1 MIRALT
7 LISLIFALNSG
18 CASETVIHGVDERE
32 ANQII
37 ELLARHNIETGKVRT
52 PGSRDVVF
60 DLSVSAGQ
68 RVDAIRLLNQ
78 NELPR
83 RKDRGY
89 SDVFAQS
96 GLIPTSTEEKAK
108 QLSAL
113 EGEIEKQL
121 KLIEG
126 ILEAQVQI
134 VIPTESPLRTVDAQ
148 RPSATASVTIKYL
161 PGAGDTKP
169 ISEAQVQAL
178 VSAGVENLSPDK
190 VYPLMTPVITTVEPS
205 TLASTSSRSYLGR
218 LSKTQANG
226 LSILVVALIG
236 GLGGLFL
243 VWHLRLRKVQ
253 ERYERLQA
261 EIQKAR
267 MRQTSGELPPSS

>member
-1 MIRALT
+1 MIRAITLVCMVLT
-7 LISLIFALNSG
+7 IVVG
-18 CASETVIHGVDERE
+18 CSSETVIHGVGERE

-37 ELLARHNIETGKVRT
+37 ELLARHSIETTKLRT
-52 PGSRDVVF
+52 PGSREVVF
-60 DLSVSAGQ
+60 DLSVSTGQ
-68 RVDAIRLLNQ
+68 HVEAIRLLNQ

-148 RPSATASVTIKYL
+148 RPSSTASVTIKYL

-178 VSAGVENLSPDK
+178 VSAGVENLAPDK
-190 VYPLMTPVITTVEPS
+190 VYPLMTPVLATIEPS
-205 TLASTSSRSYLGR
+205 ALAATASQNYLGR
-218 LSKTQANG
+218 LTKTQANG
-226 LSILVVALIG
+226 LSILVAMLIF
-236 GLGGLFL
+236 GLGGLFM

-253 ERYERLQA
+253 ERYELLQN

-267 MRQTSGELPPSS
+267 MRQTSGELPPGA

>member
-52 PGSRDVVF
+52 PGSREVVF

-134 VIPTESPLRTVDAQ
+134 VIPTESPLRTVDA
-148 RPSATASVTIKYL
+148 RSGPRRL
-161 PGAGDTKP
+161 P
-169 ISEAQVQAL
+169 
-178 VSAGVENLSPDK
+178 
-190 VYPLMTPVITTVEPS
+190 
-205 TLASTSSRSYLGR
+205 R
-218 LSKTQANG
+218 
-226 LSILVVALIG
+226 
-236 GLGGLFL
+236 
-243 VWHLRLRKVQ
+243 
-253 ERYERLQA
+253 
-261 EIQKAR
+261 
-267 MRQTSGELPPSS
+267 

>member
-7 LISLIFALNSG
+7 LILFVLSFATG

-37 ELLARHNIETGKVRT
+37 ELLARHSIDTTKVRT
-52 PGSRDVVF
+52 PGSREVVF
-60 DLSVSAGQ
+60 DLSVNAGQ

-148 RPSATASVTIKYL
+148 RPAATASVTIKYL

-169 ISEAQVQAL
+169 ISEAQVKAL
-178 VSAGVENLSPDK
+178 VSAGVENLAPDK
-190 VYPLMTPVITTVEPS
+190 VYPLMTPVITTVEPVALG
-205 TLASTSSRSYLGR
+205 TTGSRSYLGR
-218 LSKTQANG
+218 LTKTQANG
-226 LSILVVALIG
+226 LSIVVVVLIC

-243 VWHLRLRKVQ
+243 VWHLRLRKIQ

-267 MRQTSGELPPSS
+267 MRQSGGELPPSA